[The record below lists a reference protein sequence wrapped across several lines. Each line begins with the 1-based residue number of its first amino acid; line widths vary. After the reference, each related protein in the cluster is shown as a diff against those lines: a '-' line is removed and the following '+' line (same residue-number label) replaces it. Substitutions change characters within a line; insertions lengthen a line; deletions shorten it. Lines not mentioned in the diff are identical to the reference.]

1 MTTMFNRFASHLVDL
16 DNPNPFPGMVAF
28 QQRTGIQVDLRLG
41 GNECLDAPLT
51 ALREQYGDDFCEHA
65 RLYGDPQAFALR
77 QALATAHGFNP
88 AQLCLD
94 SGADAVLALCLRAL
108 CVPGDRVVCSA
119 GTYPT
124 FAYFAR
130 AAGCEVIETP
140 YHRTDTSLAVNI
152 PGLLLEAVRSRA
164 KVVYLANPD
173 NPTGSW
179 WSSEAIEELAASL
192 PEECILLLDEAY
204 LDFCPDLQMNSERT
218 VEGCIRV
225 RSLSKA
231 YALAGLRL
239 GFALADTAIIDML
252 NKVRIHYA
260 VGGLVQHAALV
271 VLADRPHAESIRVN
285 NALLR
290 DAFSQRLR
298 RAGYRVLPS
307 GTNFVSLLLPSNAA
321 AQHLQEH
328 LLDHRIAVHRPPHPA
343 FANLIRVTVC
353 EAALEE
359 RVLELFERAME

>member
-1 MTTMFNRFASHLVDL
+1 MNFMANRFAGHLVGL
-16 DNPNPFPGMVAF
+16 NNPNPFPGMAAF
-28 QQRTGIQVDLRLG
+28 EQRTGRQVDLRMG

-51 ALREQYGDDFCEHA
+51 ALRECYGDDFCEHA

-77 QALATAHGFNP
+77 QALAMVHGFNSMH
-88 AQLCLD
+88 LCLD
-94 SGADAVLALCLRAL
+94 SGADAVLALCIRAL
-108 CVPGDRVVCSA
+108 CEPGDRAVCSA

-124 FAYFAR
+124 FAYFAK

-140 YHRTDTSLAVNI
+140 YRHTDTGLAVNLQ
-152 PGLLLEAVRSRA
+152 GLLLEAVQCGA

-179 WSSEAIEELAASL
+179 WSFEAVQEMAASL
-192 PEECILLLDEAY
+192 PDDCTLLLDEAY
-204 LDFCPDLQMNSERT
+204 LDFCPDLQMHSEK
-218 VEGCIRV
+218 VQEGCIRV

-239 GFALADTAIIDML
+239 GYALADTATIAML
-252 NKVRIHYA
+252 DKVRIHYA
-260 VGGLVQHAALV
+260 VGGLVQRAAQV
-271 VLADRPHAESIRVN
+271 VLEDRFHAKAIREN

-290 DAFSQRLR
+290 AAFSQRLR
-298 RAGYRVLPS
+298 TVGYRVLPS
-307 GTNFVSLLLPSNAA
+307 GTNFISLLLPSADA

-328 LLDHRIAVHRPPHPA
+328 LLDHRIAVHRPIHPA
-343 FANLIRVTVC
+343 FANLIRITLC

-359 RVLELFERAME
+359 RVLELFERAIE

>member
-1 MTTMFNRFASHLVDL
+1 MKLMVNRFASHLVGL

-28 QQRTGIQVDLRLG
+28 EQRTGRQVDLRLG

-51 ALREQYGDDFCEHA
+51 ALRDRYGNDFCEYA

-77 QALATAHGFNP
+77 QSLAMAHGFNP
-88 AQLCLD
+88 AHLCLD
-94 SGADAVLALCLRAL
+94 SGADAVLALAIRAL
-108 CVPGDRVVCSA
+108 CEPGDRVVCSA

-124 FAYFAR
+124 FAYFAK

-140 YHRTDTSLAVNI
+140 YHRTDTSLAVSI
-152 PGLLLEAVRSRA
+152 QGLLLDAVRCAA

-179 WSSEAIEELAASL
+179 WSFEAVQELASSL
-192 PEECILLLDEAY
+192 PDDCTLLLDEAY
-204 LDFCPDLQMNSERT
+204 LDFCPDLQMNSER
-218 VEGCIRV
+218 VIEGCIRV

-239 GFALADTAIIDML
+239 GYALADSPSIAML
-252 NKVRIHYA
+252 DKVRIHYA
-260 VGGLVQHAALV
+260 VGGLVQHAARVALDDRRH
-271 VLADRPHAESIRVN
+271 ADAIREN

-290 DAFSQRLR
+290 EAFSQRLR
-298 RAGYRVLPS
+298 RVGYRVLPS
-307 GTNFVSLLLPSNAA
+307 GTNFVSLLLPSADA

-328 LLDHRIAVHRPPHPA
+328 LLDHRIAVHRPMHPA

-359 RVLELFERAME
+359 RVLELFERAIE